1 MGIIENQKQA
11 ILFNNPISNQLIM
24 TFDNNSARSI
34 VIFDSKGVEVF
45 KADIMDTF
53 SYSIDTEKL
62 NSGVYYL
69 NVTTPQ
75 SSFTRKL
82 IK

>member
-1 MGIIENQKQA
+1 
-11 ILFNNPISNQLIM
+11 M
-24 TFDNNSARSI
+24 TFDNNTARSI
-34 VIFDSKGVEVF
+34 LIFDAKGVEVF

-53 SYSIDTEKL
+53 SYSIATEKL

-69 NVTTPQ
+69 HVTTAQ